1 MKKRKKNKFDKLAIG
16 VFVDGLTL
24 HISALCKQQGKV
36 KLVDANIVQLAKRL
50 EPARVHQSELV
61 LDEHDGSGAP
71 IDITSDFEKTDYKVE
86 EIAPEFATEDSSD
99 NTAILQNLLSTYW
112 HRKYKLGISV
122 SEPEIFYAPFTTNW
136 GLKGDDLK
144 RKIIENL
151 ALERTDAVDLSPGD
165 VKIIEVANKDI
176 LAIVRGTE
184 FPLLNLI
191 GKIRKQ
197 LGNKITKISFIEGA
211 EISLVN
217 LVKQNYRFEPDE
229 ISVIIFIGHE
239 YSRLIFMVGNE
250 LLGISQLIGEGIDSF
265 EISHTIFSRLLLE
278 LDNFNFRKVDNV
290 ILCGEAYESDTMAF
304 LQEKFGQ
311 EVDIEYLN
319 FSSISNDDGVDPV
332 LSRFAIS
339 VGVAWRALEEKNEDI
354 YKIDLLPKVIRERQK
369 FFKLGLIGWILLM
382 ALPFLTFFFTTKTA
396 GYLGQVKDLQV
407 EIQSKQAQLVVLEE
421 PKREL
426 EELRAKSSGYENI
439 FARLDSLLL
448 GTKTWSTFLVKATR
462 ATQSVGGIWITE
474 IRSSSADRI
483 ILTGYSLYRGR
494 IPVFSNRLGK
504 TVLNKVEVQEI
515 RERTVYNF
523 ELEVFLE
530 PK

>member
-1 MKKRKKNKFDKLAIG
+1 MG
-16 VFVDGLTL
+16 
-24 HISALCKQQGKV
+24 
-36 KLVDANIVQLAKRL
+36 
-50 EPARVHQSELV
+50 
-61 LDEHDGSGAP
+61 
-71 IDITSDFEKTDYKVE
+71 
-86 EIAPEFATEDSSD
+86 
-99 NTAILQNLLSTYW
+99 TYS

-151 ALERTDAVDLSPGD
+151 AIERPDAADLSPSD
-165 VKIIEVANKDI
+165 VKTIEVANRDV
-176 LAIVRGTE
+176 LAVVRGTE

-191 GKIRKQ
+191 DKIRKQ

-217 LVKQNYRFEPDE
+217 LVKMNYRFEPDE
-229 ISVIIFIGHE
+229 ITVIIFIGHE

-250 LLGISQLIGEGIDSF
+250 LHGISQLIGEGIDSY

-278 LDNFNFRKVDNV
+278 LDNFNFRKMDNI
-290 ILCGEAYESDTMAF
+290 ILCGEAYESDTMSF
-304 LQEKFGQ
+304 LQEKFAQ
-311 EVDIEYLN
+311 DVDVEYLN
-319 FSSISNDDGVDPV
+319 CSQVSNSGADPV

-339 VGVAWRALEEKNEDI
+339 VGVAWRALEDDMDDI
-354 YKIDLLPKVIRERQK
+354 YKIDLLPKVVRERQK
-369 FFKLGLIGWILLM
+369 FFKLGLIGWTLLLM
-382 ALPFLTFFFTTKTA
+382 LPFLAFFFTTKTA
-396 GYLGQVKDLQV
+396 EYSKQVKDQQN
-407 EIQSKQAQLVVLEE
+407 EIQSKQEELALLQE
-421 PKREL
+421 PKKEL
-426 EELRAKSSGYENI
+426 DELKTKLSGYENI
-439 FARLDSLLL
+439 FARLDSVLL
-448 GTKTWSTFLVKATR
+448 GTKTWSYFLVKATR
-462 ATQSVGGIWITE
+462 ATQSIGGIWITE

-483 ILTGYSLYRGR
+483 ILTGYSLYRSR

-523 ELEVFLE
+523 ELEVYLE

>member
-1 MKKRKKNKFDKLAIG
+1 MKKKNKFEKLAIG
-16 VFVDGLTL
+16 IFVDGLTL
-24 HISALCKQQGKV
+24 HISALCKQKGKV
-36 KLVDANIVQLAKRL
+36 KLVDANIVQLARRL
-50 EPARVHQSELV
+50 EPSRIHESELV
-61 LDEHDGSGAP
+61 LNEHESSGAP
-71 IDITSDFEKTDYKVE
+71 IDITSDIEKPDHKIE
-86 EIAPEFATEDSSD
+86 EIIPEDGSD
-99 NTAILQNLLSTYW
+99 NTVVLQNILSTYS

-122 SEPEIFYAPFTTNW
+122 SEPEIFYAPFSTNW

-151 ALERTDAVDLSPGD
+151 AIERPDAADLSPSD
-165 VKIIEVANKDI
+165 VKIIEVANKDV
-176 LAIVRGTE
+176 LAVVRGAE
-184 FPLLNLI
+184 FPLVNLI
-191 GKIRKQ
+191 GRIRKQ
-197 LGNKITKISFIEGA
+197 LGNKITKISFIESA

-217 LVKQNYRFEPDE
+217 LVKKNYRFEPDE
-229 ISVIIFIGHE
+229 ITAIIFIGHE

-250 LLGISQLIGEGIDSF
+250 LFGISQLIGEGLDSF

-278 LDNFNFRKVDNV
+278 LDNFNFRKMDNI
-290 ILCGEAYESDTMAF
+290 ILCGEAYESDTMSF
-304 LQEKFGQ
+304 LQKKFAQ
-311 EVDIEYLN
+311 DVDVEYLN
-319 FSSISNDDGVDPV
+319 CSNISNNGADPV

-339 VGVAWRALEEKNEDI
+339 VGVAWRALEDDKDDI
-354 YKIDLLPKVIRERQK
+354 YKIDLLPKVVRERQK
-369 FFKLGLIGWILLM
+369 FFKLGFIGWILLLT
-382 ALPFLTFFFTTKTA
+382 LPFLAFFFTTKTA
-396 GYLGQVKDLQV
+396 EYSKRVNDLQD
-407 EIQSKQAQLVVLEE
+407 EIQSKQEELALLQE

-426 EELRAKSSGYENI
+426 EELKVKLSGFESV
-439 FARLDSLLL
+439 FAQLDSVLL
-448 GTKTWSTFLVKATR
+448 GTKTWSHFLIKATR

-483 ILTGYSLYRGR
+483 ILTGYSLYRTR